1 MHRKAEEL
9 VKIENAEKLGE
20 KYKKKAIPAENTPVR
35 ESIRN
40 MGKLTENQQE
50 SLEKL
55 FHIAYHVALRGR
67 PYTDFVHEL
76 EIQKLHKV
84 EFFKIKSYENKSAC
98 RDFINFCS
106 TSIFEETV
114 RKKLYSN
121 FISILCDGSTD
132 SSVVE
137 KECIHVLFVDPET
150 FQPNISFFSLRNVPS
165 QDAVGVFDAIKKAF
179 SDNGLEFPLEKIVF
193 LASDGALV
201 NTGMKNGLISLVRKE
216 FPWVGFI

>member
-1 MHRKAEEL
+1 MEVRISIPKICWKAYVL
-9 VKIENAEKLGE
+9 SIVLKVRGKNKVLQKLQCKFCSWLLQLQKQCSIRAFMNG
-20 KYKKKAIPAENTPVR
+20 

-40 MGKLTENQQE
+40 MGKLTEKQQE

-76 EIQKLHKV
+76 KIQKLHKV
-84 EFFKIKSYENKSAC
+84 EFFKTKWYENESSC
-98 RDFINFCS
+98 RDFINLYS

-114 RKKLYSN
+114 RKKLVNPN

-137 KECIHVLFVDPET
+137 KECIYVLFVDPET
-150 FQPNISFFSLRNVPS
+150 FQPNISFFH
-165 QDAVGVFDAIKKAF
+165 
-179 SDNGLEFPLEKIVF
+179 LEMYLLKIQ
-193 LASDGALV
+193 
-201 NTGMKNGLISLVRKE
+201 
-216 FPWVGFI
+216 

>member
-1 MHRKAEEL
+1 MHRKTEEL
-9 VKIENAEKLGE
+9 EKIENAEKLSE
-20 KYKKKAIPAENTPVR
+20 KYKKKAIPAENTPIR

-84 EFFKIKSYENKSAC
+84 EFFKTKSYENESAC

-114 RKKLYSN
+114 RKKLVNSN

-137 KECIHVLFVDPET
+137 KECIYVLFVDPET

-165 QDAVGVFDAIKKAF
+165 QDVVGVFSAIKKAF
-179 SDNGLEFPLEKIVF
+179 SDNGLELLLEKIVF
-193 LASDGALV
+193 LASDGA
-201 NTGMKNGLISLVRKE
+201 
-216 FPWVGFI
+216 